1 MSAEMIAA
9 IAAAMSTPWWAAVAL
24 GMFMIFHFAWI
35 TRRDKS
41 IEKRFGQQFDAI
53 IEMENIRANAD
64 LEEAK
69 ALVGLESEV
78 RHLVDAIHDCP
89 HVGREHG

>member
-24 GMFMIFHFAWI
+24 GVFMVLHFAWI

-53 IEMENIRANAD
+53 IDMEKIRAQAD
-64 LEEAK
+64 LEAAR
-69 ALVGLESEV
+69 ALVGLESEI
-78 RHLVDAIHDCP
+78 RHLVDAVNDCP
-89 HVGREHG
+89 HVGREQE